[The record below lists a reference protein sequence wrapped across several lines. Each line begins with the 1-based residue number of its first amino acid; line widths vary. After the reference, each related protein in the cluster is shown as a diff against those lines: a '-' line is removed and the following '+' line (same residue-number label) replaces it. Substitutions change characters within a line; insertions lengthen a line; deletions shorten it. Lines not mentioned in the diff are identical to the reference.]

1 MNRNRKREWKIRLR
15 KKSIYKNKQKSVF
28 KVRNKEGGNGKI
40 RKKVW
45 KMNEEKKKTKYIKS
59 DEEGNIKEGKK
70 TGVWKIFFKN
80 QGRNINWEYKKC
92 GE

>member
-1 MNRNRKREWKIRLR
+1 MEKSERKCGKWMKKR
-15 KKSIYKNKQKSVF
+15 KK
-28 KVRNKEGGNGKI
+28 RNT
-40 RKKVW
+40 R
-45 KMNEEKKKTKYIKS
+45 KS